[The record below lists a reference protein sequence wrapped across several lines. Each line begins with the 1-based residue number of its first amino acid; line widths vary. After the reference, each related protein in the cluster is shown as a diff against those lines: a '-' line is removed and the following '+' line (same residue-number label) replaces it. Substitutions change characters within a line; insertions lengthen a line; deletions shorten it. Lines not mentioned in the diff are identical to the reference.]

1 MPPRFLRLLSAA
13 APSGDVTSDA
23 ELLRKYVASGDADAF
38 ELLVRRHADTVW
50 NACLRV
56 LGNEADA
63 ADAFQATFLIL
74 TRRAATVRGTCAG
87 GWLHRVAANTARRLR
102 TRRRP
107 TVEANFDETIAPG
120 PVLGERLE
128 RDEFAAA
135 VHEELAQFPERYR
148 LPVVLCDLEG
158 HTHSEAAKVL
168 GWPVGSVSGRLS
180 RAHAML
186 RARLARRGF
195 VAPVLFVACAVP
207 SRIVQAAIG
216 IGTGAIA
223 APTLVSHLTEGVL
236 LSMHAAKMKV
246 ATLLAVGFLGAV
258 GLGVVFAAE
267 RPNAPAVAVAPE
279 QDDDKPEPDP
289 KTTRDPKWVEG
300 STPSAYPGIPAI
312 TSQFLTD
319 FEQKH
324 VEPIFVGD
332 TPLRKLLKMKS
343 KRTLQKLTDATNYVE
358 NTKSPDIRTNPNAFF
373 GFRENLSRNCGAL
386 SRLMTEAQAIA
397 FEIYP
402 TAELRRPWLVLKVA
416 VRKRVELLHI
426 ENPSI
431 FVADEGRSARI
442 DTEIELAR
450 HDQKK

>member
-23 ELLRKYVASGDADAF
+23 ELLRKYVSTRDADAF
-38 ELLVRRHADTVW
+38 ELLVRRHADAVW

-63 ADAFQATFLIL
+63 ADAFQATFLVL

-102 TRRRP
+102 TRHRP
-107 TVEANFDETIAPG
+107 MVEANFDETIAPG
-120 PVLGERLE
+120 PALGDRLE

-135 VHEELAQFPERYR
+135 VHEELTQFPERYR

-207 SRIVQAAIG
+207 SRVVQAAIG
-216 IGTGAIA
+216 VGTGAIA

-258 GLGVVFAAE
+258 GLGVLFAAE
-267 RPNAPAVAVAPE
+267 HPNAPVVAVAPT
-279 QDDDKPEPDP
+279 QGDDKPEPEPDP
-289 KTTRDPKWVEG
+289 KTTPDPKWVEG
-300 STPSAYPGIPAI
+300 STLSAFPEIPAI
-312 TSQFLTD
+312 TSKFLAD

-332 TPLRKLLKMKS
+332 TPLRKLLKAKM
-343 KRTLQKLTDATNYVE
+343 RAKLRDLA
-358 NTKSPDIRTNPNAFF
+358 SRIRNAEEVRGPNANTYLL
-373 GFRENLSRNCGAL
+373 ELLSKTTAEL
-386 SRLMTEAQAIA
+386 QTIA
-397 FEIYP
+397 FELYP
-402 TAELRRPWLVLKVA
+402 AAEARRPWLILKVA
-416 VRKRVELLHI
+416 VEKRNELVYNTLRFAPMVGLI
-426 ENPSI
+426 PRLD
-431 FVADEGRSARI
+431 A
-442 DTEIELAR
+442 EIELAR